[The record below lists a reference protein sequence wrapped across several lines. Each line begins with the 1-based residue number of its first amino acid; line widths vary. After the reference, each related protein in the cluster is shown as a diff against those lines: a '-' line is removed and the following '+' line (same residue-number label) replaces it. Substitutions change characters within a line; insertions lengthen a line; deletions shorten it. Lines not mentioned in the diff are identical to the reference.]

1 MFKTLTKL
9 NKGSLT
15 KKVAA
20 CALALS
26 STFLT
31 VSEAFAA
38 EHNWR
43 FVNLYP
49 RGTAYGEVYKG
60 FAENIEAMSN
70 GRISVQ
76 VMYSGEGVGQTGVL
90 GSVKSG
96 LITMGAPFQPMHA
109 GEFPAGVVE
118 VGLPGMTDDVGELS
132 ALFHEKGWGEVLEEA
147 YGKQNLVWL
156 EPYIQLPVYVL
167 TKEPINSIEDFEG
180 LKIRAPGAYGKF
192 LRNLGAS
199 PASLSYSEIY
209 TSLAT
214 GVIDGS
220 IGSNIIDHRDG
231 NHVEVAKYMYRLPIA
246 GAQTL
251 PIVVNKSAWNKLPD
265 DLKAIV
271 RAASAVHAR
280 EQMTKSRLWESQ
292 AIADMEAK
300 GMKWSPEPSAADA
313 QKWNEA
319 AGSLWVEYADS
330 DQYSQRLIKIVQ
342 DTQ

>member
-1 MFKTLTKL
+1 MLKTLRTL
-9 NKGSLT
+9 RNKALT
-15 KKVAA
+15 KTVAGY
-20 CALALS
+20 ALALS
-26 STFLT
+26 STLFS
-31 VSEAFAA
+31 VSHAYAA

-43 FVNLYP
+43 FVNLYS
-49 RGTAYGEVYKG
+49 RGTAYGEVYKN
-60 FAENIEAMSN
+60 FAENIESMSN
-70 GRISVQ
+70 GRIAVQ
-76 VMYSGEGVGQTGVL
+76 VMYAGEGVGQTGVL

-96 LITMGAPFQPMHA
+96 LMTMGAPFQPMHA

-118 VGLPGMTDDVGELS
+118 VGLPGMTGDVGELS
-132 ALFHEKGWGEVLEEA
+132 ALFHEKGWADVLEEA
-147 YGKQNLVWL
+147 YDKQNLVWL

-167 TKEPINSIEDFEG
+167 TKEPIKSVEDFKG

-199 PASLSYSEIY
+199 PASLAWSEIY

-220 IGSNIIDHRDG
+220 IGSNLIDHRDG

-246 GAQTL
+246 GAQAL
-251 PIVVNKSAWNKLPD
+251 PIVVNKNAWNKLPD

-280 EQMTKSRLWESQ
+280 EQMTKSRFWESQ

-300 GMKWSPEPSAADA
+300 GMKWSPAPSEADVTTWNNAA
-313 QKWNEA
+313 N
-319 AGSLWVEYADS
+319 SLWSEYAKS
-330 DQYSQRLIKIVQ
+330 DKYSSRLIDIVQ
-342 DTQ
+342 NKE

>member
-1 MFKTLTKL
+1 MFNTLRKLQKKTLTR
-9 NKGSLT
+9 
-15 KKVAA
+15 KVAGY
-20 CALALS
+20 ALAIS
-26 STFLT
+26 STFFT
-31 VSEAFAA
+31 VSQAFAA

-43 FVNLYP
+43 FVNLYS
-49 RGTAYGEVYKG
+49 RGTAYGEVYKN
-60 FAENIEAMSN
+60 FAENIETMSN

-76 VMYSGEGVGQTGVL
+76 VMYAGEGVGQTGVF

-109 GEFPAGVVE
+109 GEFPPGVVE

-147 YGKQNLVWL
+147 YDKQNLVWL
-156 EPYIQLPVYVL
+156 EPYIQLPVYIL
-167 TKEPINSIEDFEG
+167 TKEPITSVEDFEG

-199 PASLSYSEIY
+199 PASLSWSEIY

-220 IGSNIIDHRDG
+220 IGSNLIDHRDG

-246 GAQTL
+246 GAQAL
-251 PIVVNKSAWNKLPD
+251 PIVVNKNAWNKLPE
-265 DLKAIV
+265 DLQAIV
-271 RAASAVHAR
+271 RGASAVHAR

-292 AIADMEAK
+292 AVADMQSK
-300 GMKWSPEPSAADA
+300 GMEWSPQPNDADVA
-313 QKWNEA
+313 KWNEA
-319 AGSLWVEYADS
+319 ANSLWSEYAKADK
-330 DQYSQRLIKIVQ
+330 YSSRLVEIIQ
-342 DTQ
+342 NN

>member
-1 MFKTLTKL
+1 MLLLVLLQFQ
-9 NKGSLT
+9 
-15 KKVAA
+15 
-20 CALALS
+20 ALYS
-26 STFLT
+26 S
-31 VSEAFAA
+31 VPQAIAA

-49 RGTAYGEVYKG
+49 RGTAYGEVYKD
-60 FAENIEAMSN
+60 FANNIETMSN

-132 ALFHEKGWGEVLEEA
+132 ALFHEKGWGKVLQEA
-147 YGKQNLVWL
+147 YDKQNLVWL

-167 TKEPINSIEDFEG
+167 TKKPINSIEDFQG

-251 PIVVNKSAWNKLPD
+251 PIVVNKGAWNKLSD

-292 AIADMEAK
+292 AIAEMEAK
-300 GMKWSPEPSAADA
+300 GMKWSPEPSEQDKA
-313 QKWNEA
+313 KWNES
-319 AGSLWVEYADS
+319 AGSLWKEYADS
-330 DQYSQRLIKIVQ
+330 DKYSQRLIKIVQ